1 MTERKERRSTCLH
14 LLRKLSSYRFAQR
27 GGNPLEEDTLKTE
40 AKGMGCPH
48 PTDKS
53 ETHIKRQNYL
63 TWKNI
68 FRFRAHTPTRRLPK
82 KQFSVSEDTTV
93 CDVTPTKWRTFIN
106 KVWVKPLFSRLPSL
120 PYLRQGF
127 TRDDPFWRTPD
138 KISLHQYVVPLHGA
152 HINNEVFSEIR
163 KHKNISTPSWSLP
176 IRTVPTAIMGER
188 ANLRALAK
196 GQSGRFHLS
205 PTMALDSTY
214 VRLHKVEFE
223 Q

>member
-27 GGNPLEEDTLKTE
+27 GGSPLEEDTLKTE

-53 ETHIKRQNYL
+53 ETHINRQNYL

-68 FRFRAHTPTRRLPK
+68 FRLRAHTPYETLAKEATLCVRGYEG
-82 KQFSVSEDTTV
+82 V
-93 CDVTPTKWRTFIN
+93 WRTFIN
-106 KVWVKPLFSRLPSL
+106 RVWVKPLFSRLPSL

-138 KISLHQYVVPLHGA
+138 KIGLHKYVVPLHGA

-176 IRTVPTAIMGER
+176 IRTVPRAIMGER

-196 GQSGRFHLS
+196 GQSGRVHLS
-205 PTMALDSTY
+205 PIMALDSTY
-214 VRLHKVEFE
+214 VRLHMVEFE

>member
-27 GGNPLEEDTLKTE
+27 GGSPLEEDTLKTE

-53 ETHIKRQNYL
+53 ETHINRQNCL
-63 TWKNI
+63 TWKHI
-68 FRFRAHTPTRRLPK
+68 FRLRAHTPTRRLPK
-82 KQFSVSEDTTV
+82 KQLSVSEDTKV

-138 KISLHQYVVPLHGA
+138 KIGLHKYVVPLHGA

-163 KHKNISTPSWSLP
+163 KHKNISIPSWSLP
-176 IRTVPTAIMGER
+176 IRTVPRAIMGER
-188 ANLRALAK
+188 ANLRALSK
-196 GQSGRFHLS
+196 GQSGRVHLS
-205 PTMALDSTY
+205 PIMALDSTY
-214 VRLHKVEFE
+214 VRLHMVEFE